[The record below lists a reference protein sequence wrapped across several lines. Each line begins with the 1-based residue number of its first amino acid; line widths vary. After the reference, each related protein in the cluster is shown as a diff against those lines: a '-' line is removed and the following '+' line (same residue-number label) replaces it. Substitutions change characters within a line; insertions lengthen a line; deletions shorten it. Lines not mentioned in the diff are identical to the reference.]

1 MIRKLLILM
10 AIMILLP
17 VVAEAGRWRGTISSS
32 IAIQRTRGMTC
43 VDGKCYKQIAPVT
56 INKEIT
62 TTREILFPRVFRRFR

>member
-43 VDGKCYKQIAPVT
+43 VDGKCYKQAISKEVSTTKEVTRPV
-56 INKEIT
+56 
-62 TTREILFPRVFRRFR
+62 LFPRVFKRFR